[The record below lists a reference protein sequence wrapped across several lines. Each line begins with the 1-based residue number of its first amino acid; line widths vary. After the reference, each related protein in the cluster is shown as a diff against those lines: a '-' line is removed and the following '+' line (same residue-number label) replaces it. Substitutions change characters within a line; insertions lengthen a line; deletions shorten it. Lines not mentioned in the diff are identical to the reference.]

1 MDNNTPRRF
10 KFFDQFT
17 PAQLA
22 ASAQASADG
31 LKVLLAR
38 AERTGKPVNGFT
50 ADTLRAKIAT
60 YERMA
65 QHG

>member
-1 MDNNTPRRF
+1 MDTKRRF
-10 KFFDQFT
+10 AFFDQFT

-22 ASAQASADG
+22 ASAQSSADG

-38 AERTGKPVNGFT
+38 AERTGKPANGFT
-50 ADTLRAKIAT
+50 AETLREKIAN

-65 QHG
+65 RQ